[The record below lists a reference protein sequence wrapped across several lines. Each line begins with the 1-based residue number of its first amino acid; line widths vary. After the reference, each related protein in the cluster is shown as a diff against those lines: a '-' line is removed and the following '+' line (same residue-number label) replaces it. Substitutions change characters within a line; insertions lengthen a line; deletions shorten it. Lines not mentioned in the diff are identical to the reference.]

1 MATAQKHTAAVPG
14 SPRRGLPLILIRG
27 FGGLGVEDEKRIAY
41 QGFNDGTVYSQKRG
55 ENYIYEGLVLRLLKS
70 DWQYEDATNVVG
82 YYGSAVSQAPQ
93 RHRDVT
99 LPEHFFTGDKVVVD
113 PDMALHLKR
122 RTRDPLHTVWVLRYY
137 DLGDRSFREY
147 AQALVRVIEFI
158 REFAVWCGQE
168 TAPKVNIIAHSM
180 GGLVVREAVQCV
192 YAKGDAE
199 KYINKIVTLG
209 TPHQGISFQVLGS
222 WLPNIEAKEEL
233 ERFNPRFQTSDDP
246 AAFGKFH
253 EHFPLRR
260 LLTVVGTNYRSYNV
274 RGSSA
279 LNRLF
284 SLSDEF
290 GLNYNRSDG
299 LVKQSSAQ
307 IPGAPRTFVHKCHG
321 GPDSLVTS
329 REAFEIATR
338 FFFGDVNVRLRFVRG
353 EILKGKD
360 LFGKSEFFFGVSI
373 KPRRVDFDLFHQSP
387 EAENCYGPFTSEAL
401 DDENPEF
408 GWADDNKLI
417 WEGWLDMSKVL
428 PDESRGVH
436 DLVMRLDFYIG
447 ERDIFGVGFSDNVI
461 FRKQYYVQ
469 AVIRPELQLF
479 IYPDELF
486 MRPQQQ
492 PTKEQTMRRVDGGWE
507 FDIKGTGFQGTFLV
521 EVRSGGDDEDR

>member
-1 MATAQKHTAAVPG
+1 
-14 SPRRGLPLILIRG
+14 
-27 FGGLGVEDEKRIAY
+27 
-41 QGFNDGTVYSQKRG
+41 
-55 ENYIYEGLVLRLLKS
+55 
-70 DWQYEDATNVVG
+70 
-82 YYGSAVSQAPQ
+82 
-93 RHRDVT
+93 
-99 LPEHFFTGDKVVVD
+99 
-113 PDMALHLKR
+113 
-122 RTRDPLHTVWVLRYY
+122 
-137 DLGDRSFREY
+137 
-147 AQALVRVIEFI
+147 
-158 REFAVWCGQE
+158 
-168 TAPKVNIIAHSM
+168 
-180 GGLVVREAVQCV
+180 
-192 YAKGDAE
+192 
-199 KYINKIVTLG
+199 
-209 TPHQGISFQVLGS
+209 
-222 WLPNIEAKEEL
+222 
-233 ERFNPRFQTSDDP
+233 
-246 AAFGKFH
+246 
-253 EHFPLRR
+253 
-260 LLTVVGTNYRSYNV
+260 
-274 RGSSA
+274 
-279 LNRLF
+279 LF